1 MNSKEAGGRAIALF
15 CDLLYLAR
23 GIVDTDKEGRMDIS
37 IGGFSFHR
45 LLGSGQQDFFR
56 YITDCRELGATQ
68 LDPWNAQLAPIR
80 SADDVI
86 KAGRDPQHARLTA
99 QDDAYLKQV
108 RDASEAAGL
117 PFGCIAVDG
126 AHIYDAN
133 PEVRAA
139 NRMLADRW
147 LEVAEILG
155 AKQVRVDAGGPQEM
169 PDDVFAILV
178 KEYQDL
184 IARAGRKGIEVLME
198 NHWGPSVIPENVVRI
213 MEAVDGL
220 GLLLDTHN
228 WAPDLREKGWEL
240 CAKYARSTHIKTFS
254 FDENGNEP
262 SVDVPRAIRLI
273 VEAGYDGCWGVESC
287 PTDGDEY
294 GAARQTIALIKR
306 TLVAL
311 KG

>member
-1 MNSKEAGGRAIALF
+1 
-15 CDLLYLAR
+15 
-23 GIVDTDKEGRMDIS
+23 MDIS

-45 LLGSGQQDFFR
+45 LFGAGEQDFFK
-56 YITDCRELGATQ
+56 YITDCKALGATQ

-80 SADDVI
+80 NADDVI

-108 RDASEAAGL
+108 RAASDAAGL

-126 AHIYDAN
+126 AHIYDADPN
-133 PEVRAA
+133 VRAA

-155 AKQVRVDAGGPQEM
+155 AKQVRVDAGGPQDM
-169 PDDVFAILV
+169 PDDVFAILIT
-178 KEYQDL
+178 EYEDL
-184 IARAGRKGIEVLME
+184 VARAGRKGIEVLME

-213 MEAVDGL
+213 MKAVDGL

-254 FDENGNEP
+254 FDDNGNEP
-262 SVDVPRAIRLI
+262 SVDV
-273 VEAGYDGCWGVESC
+273 VEY
-287 PTDGDEY
+287 
-294 GAARQTIALIKR
+294 L
-306 TLVAL
+306 
-311 KG
+311 